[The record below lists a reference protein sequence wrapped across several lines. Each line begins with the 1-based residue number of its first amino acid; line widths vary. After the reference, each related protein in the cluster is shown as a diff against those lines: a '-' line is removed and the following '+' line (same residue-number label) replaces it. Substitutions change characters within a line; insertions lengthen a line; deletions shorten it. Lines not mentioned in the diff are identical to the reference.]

1 MGIRYSCIYIKQ
13 NNRRLIFGSPMKK
26 NTISKKWLYFP
37 IISMVISMF
46 IGLFVFNSTLSDWLE
61 KKVEGGLSNEITRT
75 IKDIN
80 EDQISFDDPV
90 QLDIYFKTQ
99 VEVAKED
106 HITLIKEDGT
116 PIADSDISLA
126 SVLALENHLNRQEII
141 DAKDGS
147 YGTTTRFS
155 TSRFKNLLYSAKSFE
170 YQGQTYILRAATPLT
185 RIDAMVE
192 ELMNILIVLMGINI
206 VLVIGSSLLSNKLIH
221 QQVKN
226 EQDQQEERIE
236 QSTQEIEL
244 LHRLANMLAACNSIT
259 EAQMVVEDILP
270 RILGDVNGVVSLI
283 RSSRNQLLVKLDWG
297 GSWPGSKTYAPEECW
312 ALRKGKFHLA
322 NDKYTTLPCS
332 HMAATGTDQ
341 TLCIPLIAHG
351 NTIGMMHIYL
361 GPNKDIEEKTQKLAF
376 TVAEHLGLALANL
389 NLQEKLREQAI
400 SDPLTGLYNRRYY
413 EETINQE
420 LMRSNRHK
428 QEMSL
433 LMLDLDHFKRFNDNY
448 GHDAGDYVLKTI
460 GSLLL
465 STMRGEDTIC
475 RLGGEE
481 LAIILPNTS
490 AEAAT
495 KVANSLCQS
504 VSDLHLAIKD
514 LSLGKLSVSIGIS
527 TYPANGLQADDLTKL
542 ADIALYEAKGR
553 GRDQSCHYDDLTQN
567 AESIIEN
574 TDKNTCNNENVTAI
588 KQ

>member
-1 MGIRYSCIYIKQ
+1 
-13 NNRRLIFGSPMKK
+13 MKK
-26 NTISKKWLYFP
+26 NTISKKWLYLP
-37 IISMVISMF
+37 IISTILT
-46 IGLFVFNSTLSDWLE
+46 ITLGLFVFNSTLSNWLE
-61 KKVEGGLSNEITRT
+61 HKVEGSLSEEITRL

-80 EDQISFDDPV
+80 DDNISFTDLKS
-90 QLDIYFKTQ
+90 LDVYIKTKL
-99 VEVAKED
+99 VIAKED
-106 HITLIKEDGT
+106 HITLITSDGT
-116 PIADSDISLA
+116 PIADSDISLS
-126 SVLALENHLNRQEII
+126 SVLQLENHLNRQEIVN
-141 DAKDGS
+141 AQNFG
-147 YGTTTRFS
+147 YGTSTRFS

-170 YQGQTYILRAATPLT
+170 YQGSTYILRAATPLT

-192 ELMNILIVLMGINI
+192 ELMNILIILMSINI
-206 VLVIGSSLLSNKLIH
+206 VLVIASSLLSNKLIQ
-221 QQVKN
+221 QQVQN
-226 EQDQQEERIE
+226 EQDLQEERIE
-236 QSTQEIEL
+236 QRTQEIEL
-244 LHRLANMLAACNSIT
+244 LHRLATMLAACNSIN

-270 RILGDVNGVVSLI
+270 RILGDVNGVVSLM

-297 GSWPGSKTYAPEECW
+297 GAWPGSKTYAPEECW
-312 ALRKGKFHLA
+312 ALRKGKFHFA

-332 HMAATGTDQ
+332 HMSATGIDQ
-341 TLCIPLIAHG
+341 TLCIPLTAHG

-361 GPNKDIEEKTQKLAF
+361 GNTDNLDDNVKKLAF

-420 LMRSNRHK
+420 IMRAQRHK
-428 QEMSL
+428 QEMSI

-465 STMRGEDTIC
+465 NIMRGEDTVC

-481 LAIILPNTS
+481 LAIILPNTG
-490 AEAAT
+490 AEGALH
-495 KVANSLCQS
+495 VANELCKS

-514 LSLGKLSVSIGIS
+514 LSLGKLSVSIGIA
-527 TYPANGLQADDLTKL
+527 TYPKNGLQSEDITKL

-553 GRDQSCHYDDLTQN
+553 GRDQACHYDELIQSPDV
-567 AESIIEN
+567 AEITEDTLIIN
-574 TDKNTCNNENVTAI
+574 T
-588 KQ
+588 

>member
-1 MGIRYSCIYIKQ
+1 
-13 NNRRLIFGSPMKK
+13 MKK
-26 NTISKKWLYFP
+26 NTISKKWLYLP
-37 IISMVISMF
+37 IISTILT
-46 IGLFVFNSTLSDWLE
+46 ITLGLFVFNSTLSNWLE
-61 KKVEGGLSNEITRT
+61 HKVEGSLSEEISRL

-80 EDQISFDDPV
+80 DDNISFTDLKS
-90 QLDIYFKTQ
+90 LDVYIKTKL
-99 VEVAKED
+99 VIAKED
-106 HITLIKEDGT
+106 HITLITSDGT
-116 PIADSDISLA
+116 PIADSDISLS
-126 SVLALENHLNRQEII
+126 SVLQLENHLNRQEIVN
-141 DAKDGS
+141 AQNFG
-147 YGTTTRFS
+147 YGTSTRFS

-170 YQGQTYILRAATPLT
+170 YQGSTYILRAATPLT

-192 ELMNILIVLMGINI
+192 ELMNILIILMSINI
-206 VLVIGSSLLSNKLIH
+206 VLVIASSLLSNKLIQ
-221 QQVKN
+221 QQVQN
-226 EQDQQEERIE
+226 EQNLQEERIE
-236 QSTQEIEL
+236 QRTQEIEL
-244 LHRLANMLAACNSIT
+244 LHRLATMLAACNSIN

-270 RILGDVNGVVSLI
+270 RILGDVNGVVSLM

-297 GSWPGSKTYAPEECW
+297 GAWPGSKTYAPEECW
-312 ALRKGKFHLA
+312 ALRKGKFHFA

-332 HMAATGTDQ
+332 HMSATGIDQ
-341 TLCIPLIAHG
+341 TLCIPLTAHG

-361 GPNKDIEEKTQKLAF
+361 GNTDNLDDNVKKLAF

-420 LMRSNRHK
+420 IMRAQRHK
-428 QEMSL
+428 QEMSI

-465 STMRGEDTIC
+465 NIMRGEDTVC

-481 LAIILPNTS
+481 LAIILPNTG
-490 AEAAT
+490 AEGALH
-495 KVANSLCQS
+495 VANELCKS

-514 LSLGKLSVSIGIS
+514 LSLGKLSVSIGIA
-527 TYPANGLQADDLTKL
+527 TYPKNGLQSEDITKL

-553 GRDQSCHYDDLTQN
+553 GRDQACHYDELIQSPDV
-567 AESIIEN
+567 AEITEDTLII
-574 TDKNTCNNENVTAI
+574 NN
-588 KQ
+588 

>member
-1 MGIRYSCIYIKQ
+1 
-13 NNRRLIFGSPMKK
+13 MKK
-26 NTISKKWLYFP
+26 NTISKKWLYLP
-37 IISMVISMF
+37 IISTILT
-46 IGLFVFNSTLSDWLE
+46 ITLGLFVFNSTLSNWLE
-61 KKVEGGLSNEITRT
+61 HKVEGSLSEEISRL

-80 EDQISFDDPV
+80 DDNISFTDLKS
-90 QLDIYFKTQ
+90 LDVYIKTKL
-99 VEVAKED
+99 VIAKED
-106 HITLIKEDGT
+106 HITLITSDGT
-116 PIADSDISLA
+116 PIADSDISLS
-126 SVLALENHLNRQEII
+126 SVLQLENHLNRQEIVN
-141 DAKDGS
+141 AQNFG
-147 YGTTTRFS
+147 YGTSTRFS

-170 YQGQTYILRAATPLT
+170 YQGGTYILRAATPLT

-192 ELMNILIVLMGINI
+192 ELMNILIILMSINI
-206 VLVIGSSLLSNKLIH
+206 VLVIASSLLSNKLIQ
-221 QQVKN
+221 QQVQN
-226 EQDQQEERIE
+226 EQDLQEERIE
-236 QSTQEIEL
+236 QRTQEIEL
-244 LHRLANMLAACNSIT
+244 LHRLATMLAACNSIN

-270 RILGDVNGVVSLI
+270 RILGDVNGVVSLM

-297 GSWPGSKTYAPEECW
+297 GAWPGSKTYAPEECW
-312 ALRKGKFHLA
+312 ALRKGKFHFA

-332 HMAATGTDQ
+332 HMSATGIDQ
-341 TLCIPLIAHG
+341 TLCIPLTAHG

-361 GPNKDIEEKTQKLAF
+361 GNTDNLDDNVKKLAF

-420 LMRSNRHK
+420 IMRAQRHK
-428 QEMSL
+428 QEMSI

-465 STMRGEDTIC
+465 NIMRGEDTVC

-481 LAIILPNTS
+481 LAIILPNTG
-490 AEAAT
+490 AEGALH
-495 KVANSLCQS
+495 VANELCKS

-514 LSLGKLSVSIGIS
+514 LSLGKLSVSIGIA
-527 TYPANGLQADDLTKL
+527 TYPKNGLQSEDITKL

-553 GRDQSCHYDDLTQN
+553 GRDQACHYDELIQSPDV
-567 AESIIEN
+567 AEITEDTLII
-574 TDKNTCNNENVTAI
+574 NN
-588 KQ
+588 

>member
-1 MGIRYSCIYIKQ
+1 M
-13 NNRRLIFGSPMKK
+13 
-26 NTISKKWLYFP
+26 
-37 IISMVISMF
+37 IITMSL
-46 IGLFVFNSTLSDWLE
+46 GLFIFNSTLSNWLE
-61 KKVEGGLSNEITRT
+61 NKVEGGLSEEVSRVITK
-75 IKDIN
+75 IKDDN
-80 EDQISFDDPV
+80 ISFSDLTA
-90 QLDIYFKTQ
+90 LDIYVKTDI
-99 VEVAKED
+99 ELAKED
-106 HITLIKEDGT
+106 HITLIKSNGT
-116 PIADSDISLA
+116 PIADSDISLV
-126 SVLALENHLNRQEII
+126 STLKLENHLNRKEVI
-141 DAKDGS
+141 DAKTTG

-155 TSRFKNLLYSAKSFE
+155 TSRFKNLLYAAQSFD
-170 YQGQTYILRAATPLT
+170 YQGQTYILRVATPLT

-192 ELMNILIVLMGINI
+192 ELMNILMILMGINI
-206 VLVIGSSLLSNKLIH
+206 ALVIASSLLSNKLIQ

-226 EQDQQEERIE
+226 EQDLQEERID
-236 QSTQEIEL
+236 QRTQEIEL
-244 LHRLANMLAACNSIT
+244 LHRLANMLAACNSIN

-270 RILGDVNGVVSLI
+270 RILGDVNGVVSLM

-297 GSWPGSKTYAPEECW
+297 GAWPGNKTYAPEECW

-332 HMAATGTDQ
+332 HMSATGTDQ
-341 TLCIPLIAHG
+341 TLCIPLTAHG

-361 GPNKDIEEKTQKLAF
+361 GEEKELAANVQKLAF

-420 LMRSNRHK
+420 IMRAHRHK
-428 QEMSL
+428 QEMSI

-460 GSLLL
+460 GTLLL
-465 STMRGEDTIC
+465 NTMRGEDTIC

-481 LAIILPNTS
+481 LAIILPNTN
-490 AEAAT
+490 AEGALV
-495 KVANSLCQS
+495 VANGLCTA
-504 VSDLHLAIKD
+504 VSDLHLAIKE

-527 TYPANGLQADDLTKL
+527 TYPKNGQQSDDLTKL

-553 GRDQSCHYDDLTQN
+553 GRDQACHYDDLIQSSEETKEAIELKSNDIKEEVTTAVSSN
-567 AESIIEN
+567 A
-574 TDKNTCNNENVTAI
+574 
-588 KQ
+588 

>member
-1 MGIRYSCIYIKQ
+1 
-13 NNRRLIFGSPMKK
+13 
-26 NTISKKWLYFP
+26 
-37 IISMVISMF
+37 
-46 IGLFVFNSTLSDWLE
+46 
-61 KKVEGGLSNEITRT
+61 
-75 IKDIN
+75 
-80 EDQISFDDPV
+80 
-90 QLDIYFKTQ
+90 
-99 VEVAKED
+99 
-106 HITLIKEDGT
+106 
-116 PIADSDISLA
+116 
-126 SVLALENHLNRQEII
+126 VLALENHLNRQEVI

-312 ALRKGKFHLA
+312 ALRKGKFHFA

-332 HMAATGTDQ
+332 HMSATGIDQ
-341 TLCIPLIAHG
+341 TLCIPLTAHG

-361 GPNKDIEEKTQKLAF
+361 GNTDNLDDNVKKLAF

-420 LMRSNRHK
+420 IMRAQRHK
-428 QEMSL
+428 QEMSI

-448 GHDAGDYVLKTI
+448 GHDVGDQVIKVVTQRI
-460 GSLLL
+460 KESI
-465 STMRGEDTIC
+465 RENDIAI
-475 RLGGEE
+475 RWGGEE
-481 LAIILPNTS
+481 FVIVFNEMDNSYFNKKAEIIR
-490 AEAAT
+490 
-495 KVANSLCQS
+495 KRIANER
-504 VSDLHLAIKD
+504 IENMNIT
-514 LSLGKLSVSIGIS
+514 VSIGGSEQQQSESAFDAIKR
-527 TYPANGLQADDLTKL
+527 ADM
-542 ADIALYEAKGR
+542 ALYHSKNTGR
-553 GRDQSCHYDDLTQN
+553 NRVTL
-567 AESIIEN
+567 
-574 TDKNTCNNENVTAI
+574 DKNEY
-588 KQ
+588 

>member
-1 MGIRYSCIYIKQ
+1 
-13 NNRRLIFGSPMKK
+13 MKK
-26 NTISKKWLYFP
+26 NTISKKWLYLP
-37 IISMVISMF
+37 IISTILT
-46 IGLFVFNSTLSDWLE
+46 ITLGLFVFNSTLSNWLE
-61 KKVEGGLSNEITRT
+61 HKVEGSLSEEISRL

-80 EDQISFDDPV
+80 DDNISFTDLKS
-90 QLDIYFKTQ
+90 LDVYIKTKL
-99 VEVAKED
+99 VIAKED
-106 HITLIKEDGT
+106 HITLITSDGT
-116 PIADSDISLA
+116 PIADSDISLS
-126 SVLALENHLNRQEII
+126 SVLQLENHLNRQEIVN
-141 DAKDGS
+141 AQNFG
-147 YGTTTRFS
+147 YGTSTRFS

-170 YQGQTYILRAATPLT
+170 YQGSTYILRAATPLT

-192 ELMNILIVLMGINI
+192 ELMNILIILMSINI
-206 VLVIGSSLLSNKLIH
+206 VLVIASSLLSNKLIQ
-221 QQVKN
+221 QQVQN
-226 EQDQQEERIE
+226 EQDLQEERIE
-236 QSTQEIEL
+236 QRTQEIEL
-244 LHRLANMLAACNSIT
+244 LHRLATMLAACNSIN

-270 RILGDVNGVVSLI
+270 RILGDVNGVVSLM

-297 GSWPGSKTYAPEECW
+297 GAWPGSKTYAPEECW
-312 ALRKGKFHLA
+312 ALRKGKFHFA

-332 HMAATGTDQ
+332 HMSATGIDQ
-341 TLCIPLIAHG
+341 TLCIPLTAHG

-361 GPNKDIEEKTQKLAF
+361 GNTDNLDDNVKKLAF

-420 LMRSNRHK
+420 IMRAQRHK
-428 QEMSL
+428 QEMSI

-465 STMRGEDTIC
+465 NIMRGEDTVC

-481 LAIILPNTS
+481 LAIILPNTG
-490 AEAAT
+490 AEGALH
-495 KVANSLCQS
+495 VANELCKS

-514 LSLGKLSVSIGIS
+514 LSLGKLSVSIGIA
-527 TYPANGLQADDLTKL
+527 TYPKNGLQSEDITKL

-553 GRDQSCHYDDLTQN
+553 GRDQACHYDELIQSPDV
-567 AESIIEN
+567 AEITEDTLII
-574 TDKNTCNNENVTAI
+574 NN
-588 KQ
+588 

>member
-1 MGIRYSCIYIKQ
+1 
-13 NNRRLIFGSPMKK
+13 MKK
-26 NTISKKWLYFP
+26 NTISKKWLYLP
-37 IISMVISMF
+37 IISTILT
-46 IGLFVFNSTLSDWLE
+46 ITLGLFVFNSTLSNWL
-61 KKVEGGLSNEITRT
+61 KHKVEGSLSEEISRL

-80 EDQISFDDPV
+80 DDNISFTDLKS
-90 QLDIYFKTQ
+90 LDVYIKTKL
-99 VEVAKED
+99 VIAKED
-106 HITLIKEDGT
+106 HITLISSDGT
-116 PIADSDISLA
+116 PIADSDISLS
-126 SVLALENHLNRQEII
+126 SVLQLENHLNRQEIVN
-141 DAKDGS
+141 AQNFG
-147 YGTTTRFS
+147 YGTSTRFS

-170 YQGQTYILRAATPLT
+170 YQGSTYILRAATPLT

-192 ELMNILIVLMGINI
+192 ELMNILIILMSINI
-206 VLVIGSSLLSNKLIH
+206 VLVIASSLLSNKLIQ
-221 QQVKN
+221 QQVQN
-226 EQDQQEERIE
+226 EQDLQEERIE
-236 QSTQEIEL
+236 QRTQEIEL
-244 LHRLANMLAACNSIT
+244 LHRLATMLAACNSIN

-270 RILGDVNGVVSLI
+270 RILGDVNGVVSLM

-297 GSWPGSKTYAPEECW
+297 GAWPGSKTYAPEECW
-312 ALRKGKFHLA
+312 ALRKGKFHFA

-332 HMAATGTDQ
+332 HMSATGIDQ
-341 TLCIPLIAHG
+341 TLCIPLTAHG

-361 GPNKDIEEKTQKLAF
+361 GNTDNLDDNVKKLAF

-420 LMRSNRHK
+420 IMRAQRHK
-428 QEMSL
+428 QEMSI

-465 STMRGEDTIC
+465 NIMRGEDTVC

-481 LAIILPNTS
+481 LAIILPNTG
-490 AEAAT
+490 AEGALH
-495 KVANSLCQS
+495 VANELCKS

-514 LSLGKLSVSIGIS
+514 LSLGKLSVSIGIA
-527 TYPANGLQADDLTKL
+527 TYPKNGLQSEDITKL

-553 GRDQSCHYDDLTQN
+553 GRDQACHYDELIQSPDV
-567 AESIIEN
+567 AEITEDTLII
-574 TDKNTCNNENVTAI
+574 NN
-588 KQ
+588 

>member
-1 MGIRYSCIYIKQ
+1 MS
-13 NNRRLIFGSPMKK
+13 K
-26 NTISKKWLYFP
+26 NTISKKWLYLP
-37 IISMVISMF
+37 IISMVFTIS
-46 IGLFVFNSTLSDWLE
+46 IGLFVFNSTLSNWLE
-61 KKVEGGLSNEITRT
+61 HKVEGSLSEEASRI

-80 EDQISFDDPV
+80 DDQVSFSDLKA
-90 QLDIYFKTQ
+90 LDVYIKTKL
-99 VEVAKED
+99 VIAKED
-106 HITLIKEDGT
+106 HITLIKSDGT
-116 PIADSDISLA
+116 PIADSDISLNA
-126 SVLALENHLNRQEII
+126 VLQLENHLNREEVNN
-141 DAKDGS
+141 AKDIG
-147 YGTTTRFS
+147 YGTATRFS
-155 TSRFKNLLYSAKSFE
+155 TSRFKNLLYSAQSFE
-170 YQGQTYILRAATPLT
+170 YQGQTYILRTATPLT

-192 ELMNILIVLMGINI
+192 ELMNILIILMGINI
-206 VLVIGSSLLSNKLIH
+206 VLVIGSSLLSNKLIQ

-226 EQDQQEERIE
+226 EQDLQEERIE
-236 QSTQEIEL
+236 QRTQEIEL
-244 LHRLANMLAACNSIT
+244 LHRLANMLAACNSIN

-270 RILGDVNGVVSLI
+270 RILGDVNGVVSLM

-297 GSWPGSKTYAPEECW
+297 GAWPGNKTYAPEECW

-332 HMAATGTDQ
+332 HMSATGTDQ
-341 TLCIPLIAHG
+341 TLCIPLTAHG

-361 GPNKDIEEKTQKLAF
+361 GDKEHLDKSVQKLAF

-420 LMRSNRHK
+420 IMRAHRHK
-428 QEMSL
+428 QEMSI

-465 STMRGEDTIC
+465 NTMRGEDTIC

-481 LAIILPNTS
+481 LAIILPNTG
-490 AEAAT
+490 AEGALHAA
-495 KVANSLCQS
+495 KSLCEA
-504 VSDLHLAIKD
+504 VSDLHLAIKE
-514 LSLGKLSVSIGIS
+514 LSLGKLSVSIGIA
-527 TYPANGLQADDLTKL
+527 TYPKNGLQSDDLTKL

-553 GRDQSCHYDDLTQN
+553 GRDQACHYDELIQPSEYPEPIEVEEKAKTSD
-567 AESIIEN
+567 EN
-574 TDKNTCNNENVTAI
+574 TINS
-588 KQ
+588 

>member
-1 MGIRYSCIYIKQ
+1 MSHLLSEIR
-13 NNRRLIFGSPMKK
+13 
-26 NTISKKWLYFP
+26 
-37 IISMVISMF
+37 
-46 IGLFVFNSTLSDWLE
+46 
-61 KKVEGGLSNEITRT
+61 
-75 IKDIN
+75 
-80 EDQISFDDPV
+80 
-90 QLDIYFKTQ
+90 
-99 VEVAKED
+99 
-106 HITLIKEDGT
+106 
-116 PIADSDISLA
+116 
-126 SVLALENHLNRQEII
+126 
-141 DAKDGS
+141 
-147 YGTTTRFS
+147 
-155 TSRFKNLLYSAKSFE
+155 
-170 YQGQTYILRAATPLT
+170 
-185 RIDAMVE
+185 
-192 ELMNILIVLMGINI
+192 
-206 VLVIGSSLLSNKLIH
+206 SNKLIH

-351 NTIGMMHIYL
+351 NTIGMMHLYL

-490 AEAAT
+490 AEAAI
-495 KVANSLCQS
+495 KVANSLCRS